1 VKESNSAPQLANFQT
16 EWYRHNL
23 ADGSIYYTPERRS
36 KRKVILAGTGD
47 HDPSPKEL
55 AAALKAHPEAELE
68 RGAKLL
74 VEHDA
79 KVTTEEAVVVPGGVY
94 GFERSDHSAPHR
106 LAPMTVRQ
114 DSYLKLPEIHDKITA
129 DIQCFLEGESVYQEF
144 GSQFRRGILLYG
156 PPGNGKTSLI
166 REIVRTLI
174 PKDSLV
180 VFMDR
185 VPPHHFI
192 QVMQTTFSRR
202 LKVIIFEELAAT
214 LKNSN
219 LDHVLAFLDGEMSLN
234 RCLILATT
242 NYPARL
248 PANIVDRPSRFDK
261 LYRISDPN
269 DTGRKI
275 LLEHFLGRAVEDSEI
290 EMTKGLSAAAT
301 REVCL
306 LVRLRG
312 IALKDASLVMKRHK
326 DLVKS
331 EFGAIGE
338 IGLSAKRLFEDFEDY

>member
-1 VKESNSAPQLANFQT
+1 M
-16 EWYRHNL
+16 
-23 ADGSIYYTPERRS
+23 
-36 KRKVILAGTGD
+36 RKVILAGAGD
-47 HDPSPKEL
+47 RDPSPREL
-55 AAALKAHPEAELE
+55 AAALVAYPEAELE

-79 KVTTEEAVVVPGGVY
+79 KDTTEEAVVVPGGVY
-94 GFERSDHSAPHR
+94 GFESSDHAAPHR
-106 LAPMTVRQ
+106 LAPMEIRQ
-114 DSYLKLPEIHDKITA
+114 DSYLRLPEIHDKVTT
-129 DIQCFLEGESVYQEF
+129 DIRCFLEGESVYQQL
-144 GSQFRRGILLYG
+144 GAQFRRGILLYG

-166 REIVRTLI
+166 REIIRTQI
-174 PKDSLV
+174 PQDSLV

-185 VPPHHFI
+185 IPPHHFI

-202 LKVIIFEELAAT
+202 LKVIVFEELAAT

-242 NYPARL
+242 NYPERL
-248 PANIVDRPSRFDK
+248 PGNIVDRPSRFDK
-261 LYRISDPN
+261 LYRIPDPN
-269 DTGRKI
+269 EEGRRI
-275 LLEHFLGRAVEDSEI
+275 LLEHFLGRTIDDSEV
-290 EMTKGLSAAAT
+290 EMTKGLSTAGM

-306 LVRLRG
+306 LVRLKG
-312 IALKDASLVMKRHK
+312 MSLKDASLAMKRHK

-338 IGLSAKRLFEDFEDY
+338 IGLSAKWRFENIEEY